1 MYKNV
6 KSVNFHNHPFSTI
19 LKGKSSLLYV
29 DVFFFGD
36 EEKMKFSFFRFF
48 FLHFI
53 IITVS
58 LFIFFILLRSEFYHA
73 ETLLF
78 YSTNDFI
85 IDNLCKF
92 HTIYQNIFSF
102 LSATIFTHP
111 IYISPSHSNL
121 SSNSIQS

>member
-6 KSVNFHNHPFSTI
+6 KSVNFHNHPFSTF
-19 LKGKSSLLYV
+19 LKGKVVSFTFLLY
-29 DVFFFGD
+29 FGD

-58 LFIFFILLRSEFYHA
+58 LFIFFILLRFELYHA
-73 ETLLF
+73 EPLLF

-102 LSATIFTHP
+102 RSATITTPP
-111 IYISPSHSNL
+111 ISNPPSSL
-121 SSNSIQS
+121 VVESIF